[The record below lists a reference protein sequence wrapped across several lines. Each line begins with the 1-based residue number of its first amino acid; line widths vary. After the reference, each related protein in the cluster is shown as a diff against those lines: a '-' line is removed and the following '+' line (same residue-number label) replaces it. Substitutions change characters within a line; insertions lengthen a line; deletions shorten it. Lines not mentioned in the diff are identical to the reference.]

1 MRLAYRLPLLNA
13 CICLVALLGY
23 VVPKLSFLMG
33 GLLVLFWL
41 DLPVSLVA
49 LFFSMGNREL
59 LAILCL
65 LVLGSL
71 QWYVFGRG
79 IENAIEKFRKK
90 KQGAG

>member
-1 MRLAYRLPLLNA
+1 MRLAYRLPFLHA
-13 CICLVALLGY
+13 CICMVARLGY
-23 VVPKLSFLMG
+23 FVPKLSFLMG

-49 LFFSMGNREL
+49 LWFSMGNREL

-65 LVLGSL
+65 LVLGTL

-79 IENAIEKFRKK
+79 IENAIDRLKK
-90 KQGAG
+90 STK